1 MQKQYFC
8 FQNST
13 FYPLLRLLL
22 PDKERERSA
31 YNLKEKKLGQ
41 LLVKV
46 LSLSKLSNDA
56 TKLLNF
62 RAVNNSQGGDFGH
75 VAYYV
80 LKNRMGTNC
89 GTLTVGDINNIL
101 DKIAAAEAGNKA
113 RKYSVY
119 FSFASSKVVGI
130 TVLPNNVCYV
140 CQIFRHLRTFKQP
153 PEHI

>member
-1 MQKQYFC
+1 MQGQCFC

-46 LSLSKLSNDA
+46 LSISKQSGDA
-56 TKLLNF
+56 TKLLTF
-62 RAVNNSQGGDFGH
+62 RAVNTSHGGDFGH

-80 LKNRMGTNC
+80 LKNRMCTNS
-89 GTLTVGDINNIL
+89 GTLTVGDVNNIL
-101 DKIAAAEAGNKA
+101 DKIAVAEAGSKA
-113 RKYSVY
+113 RKYD
-119 FSFASSKVVGI
+119 I
-130 TVLPNNVCYV
+130 
-140 CQIFRHLRTFKQP
+140 
-153 PEHI
+153 